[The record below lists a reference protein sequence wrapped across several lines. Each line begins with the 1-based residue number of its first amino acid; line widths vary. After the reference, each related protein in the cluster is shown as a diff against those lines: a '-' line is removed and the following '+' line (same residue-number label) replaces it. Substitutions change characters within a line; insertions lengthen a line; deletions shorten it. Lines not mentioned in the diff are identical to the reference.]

1 MRTSDAG
8 AEAAR
13 QASLDA
19 MGLVDTLPEPAY
31 DAVVQLATII
41 CEVPIALVSLIDRD
55 RQWFKARVGLET
67 SQTPRSMAFCDHAI
81 RTPGALMEVEDA
93 LQDPR
98 FSDNPLVV
106 GDPNIRFYAGR
117 PLVDAHGH
125 ALGTVCVIDRKPRRL
140 SATQHVALSSLAEI
154 VATLMDARRQ
164 LRAHVV
170 DAG

>member
-125 ALGTVCVIDRKPRRL
+125 ALGTVCVIDRRRAVVLGGDRGHADGRAAATAGPCRGRGLISPRS
-140 SATQHVALSSLAEI
+140 SA
-154 VATLMDARRQ
+154 
-164 LRAHVV
+164 
-170 DAG
+170 